1 MLESQ
6 PASNPMRSTDFNRQ
20 LMSEDSNFVPDL
32 RQGKTFDK
40 YATSQHRIIHT
51 RTRSMQKTKIGKTAS
66 GYRRKDL
73 NPNNIFLRQP
83 PSEPE
88 YVKDPTNKFMKK
100 PFLENLPTHQ
110 KNFYAN
116 KKGFLNLFE
125 DITKINLVFGE
136 VIETVLCYRPKLA
149 QTLSNLNLSYNKL
162 YERLLD
168 QNHKSEIE
176 KDKELK
182 LKLDS
187 QATKQIEL
195 EKAELN
201 KKLQAYEQTILAKK
215 SEIKAANLQEE
226 ELKLEI
232 FNLKSL
238 IQEMQQFK
246 EPIKDKKEDKPEDD
260 VADGEKIFDKMGK
273 DLGDAQS
280 AIADLEEQQT
290 KKKEIFT
297 NIERLLKEV
306 LQHTKQDQ
314 CIQVDEA
321 NLQWTPENMIS
332 KVLSQPLAKV
342 GSEENVGIQASDEVK
357 GAVQVSTSNADNTAA
372 KDVLDEQ
379 TPIGAQ
385 EAETQPEKEK
395 YKDMYKYEAPTA
407 NLTKGEEV
415 TNLKKE
421 EEKINEELGLDLN
434 SQPKQQKSNRV
445 VDIAT
450 LKQMALELTEQWNI
464 PSFIIAFI
472 SNSLDSE
479 EKGRVVPWT
488 YFKKQMFEIYS
499 DRIASSPEINGAVNS
514 NYLSLEEYLILYF
527 LKKHKLRRL
536 AEVKLIEFISS
547 LKYYTKIWPRAK
559 VFAKLTGMLQYSEPI
574 ETDASS
580 HSCDIFMQEFF
591 YYAYTLYQTHS
602 IVSSLK
608 FYNPCRDLKRQM
620 RG

>member
-1 MLESQ
+1 
-6 PASNPMRSTDFNRQ
+6 MRSTDFNRQ
-20 LMSEDSNFVPDL
+20 LISEDSNLVPDL

-40 YATSQHRIIHT
+40 YATSQHRVMHT
-51 RTRSMQKTKIGKTAS
+51 RTRSMQKAKIGKTAS

-83 PSEPE
+83 PTEPV
-88 YVKDPTNKFMKK
+88 YAKDPTNKFMKK

-116 KKGFLNLFE
+116 KKGFLSLFE

-136 VIETVLCYRPKLA
+136 VIETVLWYRPKLA

-182 LKLDS
+182 IKLDS
-187 QATKQIEL
+187 QATELIEF

-215 SEIKAANLQEE
+215 SEIKAAKLQEE
-226 ELKLEI
+226 ELRLEI

-246 EPIKDKKEDKPEDD
+246 EPIKDKKEEKPEDD
-260 VADGEKIFDKMGK
+260 VADSEKIFDKMGK

-297 NIERLLKEV
+297 NIEKLLKEV

-332 KVLSQPLAKV
+332 KVLSQPLPKI
-342 GSEENVGIQASDEVK
+342 SNEDNVGIQTIEGVEV
-357 GAVQVSTSNADNTAA
+357 GTSNVDNTLA

-379 TPIGAQ
+379 NPS
-385 EAETQPEKEK
+385 EAKLAEIKQEKEK

-407 NLTKGEEV
+407 NLTKGDEV

-499 DRIASSPEINGAVNS
+499 DRIANSSEINGAVNS

-602 IVSSLK
+602 IVRS
-608 FYNPCRDLKRQM
+608 
-620 RG
+620 